1 MNGWNPSDPSLADDD
16 LERWVEED
24 LARVADQRAASLRA
38 LADTEAW
45 ERRCLDAV
53 LPLSAAIADAFR
65 RTEQRTRAIR
75 SSRHHEVVVRL
86 RQPAVTSVRVNLRW
100 GAKFGLTDAERALM
114 RSYQRRPRRL
124 FRYPE
129 VVVAQ
134 EYHELSAVLDGDR
147 RTLSLGTSPP
157 LPLEQYLSSPSMV
170 ERYLQSGVAR
180 PPTVRLRHHRA
191 DGYRERRD

>member
-1 MNGWNPSDPSLADDD
+1 MSGWDQRNPSLAEDD
-16 LERWVEED
+16 LERWVEDD
-24 LARVADQRAASLRA
+24 LARVAHQRDASLRA

-65 RTEQRTRAIR
+65 RTEQRTRSIR

-86 RQPAVTSVRVNLRW
+86 RQPSVTSVRVSLRW

-124 FRYPE
+124 FRYPD

-134 EYHELSAVLDGDR
+134 DYHELSAVLDGDA
-147 RTLSLGTSPP
+147 RTLRLGSGAA
-157 LPLEQYLSSPSMV
+157 LALEEYLSNPSMV
-170 ERYLQSGVAR
+170 QRYLESGAAR
-180 PPTVRLRHHRA
+180 PPTVAVRHHRA
-191 DGYRERRD
+191 DSYRERRA